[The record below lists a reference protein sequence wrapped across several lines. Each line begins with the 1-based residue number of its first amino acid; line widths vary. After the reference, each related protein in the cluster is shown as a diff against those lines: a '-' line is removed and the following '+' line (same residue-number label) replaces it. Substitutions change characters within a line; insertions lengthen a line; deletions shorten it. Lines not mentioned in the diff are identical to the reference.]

1 MTTKNKFHDEEY
13 QFPQDEYVDD
23 MHAEPSAAPEEAQEE
38 QPLMAEAS
46 DAVRGG
52 LSNIW
57 SSHKRIIIIVGVLV
71 AVSLTFTVMRSLH
84 KSAELSAAPAQ
95 TAPAAAAPAAVQ
107 TVVDPQVIDQL
118 TSLKQDAVTNS
129 SVIRQLQ
136 GQVQDFNNS
145 LNQTRASQQQLNQS
159 LMILVGQVQQLT
171 TEVKVLAQ
179 PKPVKVAVAAP
190 KAKPA
195 PVITFQIRA
204 VVPGRAWIVGSDGQ
218 SQSVAVGDH
227 VPQYGS
233 VQSIDADAGVVL
245 TTSGKTIKF

>member
-23 MHAEPSAAPEEAQEE
+23 RHDELSAAPEEAQEE

-84 KSAELSAAPAQ
+84 KSAELPATPAQ
-95 TAPAAAAPAAVQ
+95 TAPAAAPAAVQ
-107 TVVDPQVIDQL
+107 AVVDPQVIDQL

-129 SVIRQLQ
+129 AVIRQLQ

-179 PKPVKVAVAAP
+179 PKPVKVVVAAP

>member
-1 MTTKNKFHDEEY
+1 MTTKNKFQDEEY
-13 QFPQDEYVDD
+13 QFPQDEYVDEI
-23 MHAEPSAAPEEAQEE
+23 HAEPEAAPEEAEE

-46 DAVRGG
+46 SAVRGG
-52 LSNIW
+52 LANIW
-57 SSHKRIIIIVGVLV
+57 SSHKRIITIVGVLV
-71 AVSLTFTVMRSLH
+71 VVSLTFTVMRSLH
-84 KSAELSAAPAQ
+84 KSGELPAAPTQ
-95 TAPAAAAPAAVQ
+95 TAPVAAAPTVQ
-107 TVVDPQVIDQL
+107 TMVDPQVIDQL
-118 TSLKQDAVTNS
+118 TSLKQDAATNS
-129 SVIRQLQ
+129 AVVRQLQ
-136 GQVQDFNNS
+136 GQVQDLNNS

-190 KAKPA
+190 KAKPV